1 MEVTYDAGCGN
12 TIWTESL
19 SIYILNRIF
28 YQSMP
33 IFDSIV
39 AINFFKF
46 FEILLRVCVCVLGE
60 R

>member
-12 TIWTESL
+12 TIWTEAL
-19 SIYILNRIF
+19 SIYILNRIL

-39 AINFFKF
+39 AINLKF
-46 FEILLRVCVCVLGE
+46 FEILLRVCVCVLGD